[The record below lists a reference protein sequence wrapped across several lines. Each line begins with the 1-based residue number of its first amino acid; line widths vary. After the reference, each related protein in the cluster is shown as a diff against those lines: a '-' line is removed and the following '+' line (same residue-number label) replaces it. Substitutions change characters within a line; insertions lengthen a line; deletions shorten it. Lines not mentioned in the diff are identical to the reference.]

1 MAQQSTVAKTV
12 GYVFLLVGLLGFVPN
27 PIASPDGIFEVNALH
42 NVVHLLSG
50 AVALAAG
57 YTSESN
63 SEAYD
68 VGFGA
73 VYALVTVLGFLGVG
87 FVVDLLSLNMADNI
101 LHLAITVALLGA
113 GLTIETRQP
122 AAA

>member
-12 GYVFLLVGLLGFVPN
+12 GSVLLLVGLLGFVPN
-27 PIASPDGIFEVNALH
+27 PIASPEGIFEANALH

-57 YTSESN
+57 YTSETT
-63 SEAYD
+63 SEAYN

-87 FVVDLLSLNMADNI
+87 FVVDLLSLDMADNI
-101 LHLAITVALLGA
+101 LHLAITVAVLGS
-113 GLTIETRQP
+113 GLPIETREP